1 MLSGNR
7 VKAALLQCSI
17 FLDLWSDLYL
27 VLYLK
32 ACGCCLACANM
43 WEFPKIGGTLFW
55 GPYNKGPTIQATL
68 FGSPIFGNFHVGAVA
83 SGKVSR
89 GSGCASGITIEYD
102 AVHVYGRTY
111 PKQNPKLQRLYP
123 SSPKPGTLNSLNPLD
138 PPTTL

>member
-32 ACGCCLACANM
+32 ACGCCLAGANM
-43 WEFPKIGGTLFW
+43 WEFPKIGVPYFGVLIIRVLLFRLLYS
-55 GPYNKGPTIQATL
+55 GPL
-68 FGSPIFGNFHVGAVA
+68 FSETSMSVLLLRGR
-83 SGKVSR
+83 SR
-89 GSGCASGITIEYD
+89 GDRVVLRESRLNMMQCMCTEEL
-102 AVHVYGRTY
+102 Y